1 MLCRFHLRRC
11 QADSKQLAFNLQV
24 IRKSSASRS
33 GAMRDH
39 STLSDMAQDDIFRY
53 FHFVNEE
60 KDK

>member
-11 QADSKQLAFNLQV
+11 EAGSTQLAFNLQV

-33 GAMRDH
+33 GAMRYR

-53 FHFVNEE
+53 FHFINEE
-60 KDK
+60 RDK